1 MTDEQRN
8 YIVNIVSENIL
19 TPIIYMLEQEDSI
32 DLICFCDRKI
42 TAQVLYNAEF
52 KISEITGK
60 HTEILDIREFSEFER
75 LDIISRAKLIHA
87 EYPMVEQIFAQSM
100 AADLKIVM
108 EERKSILERYKASGT
123 CFLQ

>member
-1 MTDEQRN
+1 MTDEQTN

-60 HTEILDIREFSEFER
+60 WRD
-75 LDIISRAKLIHA
+75 
-87 EYPMVEQIFAQSM
+87 
-100 AADLKIVM
+100 
-108 EERKSILERYKASGT
+108 
-123 CFLQ
+123 